1 MKLRSIQVLRG
12 VAAMA
17 VVAHHAFAGDT
28 RLGAAG
34 VDLFFVISG
43 FIMAT
48 CTGSRSASE
57 FLADRAWRI
66 YPLWLIAVLPWLFME
81 PVSLLGI
88 VRSLTLWPV
97 YGHQYVDPALGVG
110 WTLSFELL
118 FYAGFAL
125 AIATRAWVPLL
136 VFGLCLILGLT
147 TNNLL
152 FWFVGSPLTFEFLLG
167 VIIARMPARENL
179 GAAAAALGLTLFAV
193 APATY
198 FAQSFGGGAILR
210 VICWGIPAASL
221 VYGLRSLEPRL
232 SGRAFDLPVLIGNAS
247 YSIYLFHQLVFKPFH
262 GIAGFVLSAAAGIAL
277 YFLVER
283 PIIRARPNWT
293 RGGWKNRRSGQP
305 QRLASHVADAPVLA
319 GIAPGPADTLVEH
332 RERLVRN

>member
-1 MKLRSIQVLRG
+1 
-12 VAAMA
+12 MA
-17 VVAHHAFAGDT
+17 VVAHHAFDGDT

-48 CTGSRSASE
+48 CTGGRSASE

-66 YPLWLIAVLPWLFME
+66 YPLWLIAVVPWLFMA

-97 YGHQYVDPALGVG
+97 YGHHYVDPALGVG

-125 AIATRAWVPLL
+125 AIATRAAVPLL

-147 TNNLL
+147 TSNLL

-167 VIIARMPARENL
+167 VLIARVPTRQNF
-179 GAAAAALGLTLFAV
+179 GALAAALGLILFAV
-193 APATY
+193 VPATY
-198 FAQSFGGGAILR
+198 FAQSFG
-210 VICWGIPAASL
+210 
-221 VYGLRSLEPRL
+221 
-232 SGRAFDLPVLIGNAS
+232 
-247 YSIYLFHQLVFKPFH
+247 
-262 GIAGFVLSAAAGIAL
+262 
-277 YFLVER
+277 
-283 PIIRARPNWT
+283 
-293 RGGWKNRRSGQP
+293 
-305 QRLASHVADAPVLA
+305 
-319 GIAPGPADTLVEH
+319 
-332 RERLVRN
+332 

>member
-48 CTGSRSASE
+48 CSGGRTARQ

-66 YPLWLIAVLPWLFME
+66 YPLWLIAVVPWLVME
-81 PVSLLGI
+81 PTTPLGI

-97 YGHQYVDPALGVG
+97 YGHHYVVPALGVG

-118 FYAGFAL
+118 FYIGFAL
-125 AIATRAWVPLL
+125 ALASRASVPLMI
-136 VFGLCLILGLT
+136 FGLCLILGLT

-152 FWFVGSPLTFEFLLG
+152 FWFVGSPLTFEFLMG
-167 VIIARMPARENL
+167 VAIARLPTRETF
-179 GAAAAALGLTLFAV
+179 GAAAAALGLILFAV

-198 FAQSFGGGAILR
+198 FDQSFGGGALLR
-210 VICWGIPAASL
+210 VICWGLPAAML
-221 VYGLRSLEPRL
+221 VYGVRALEPRL
-232 SGRAFDLPVLIGNAS
+232 SGRVFDLPVLVGNAS
-247 YSIYLFHQLVFKPFH
+247 YSIYLFHQLVFKQVD
-262 GIAGFVLSAAAGIAL
+262 GVAGFVLSAAAGIAIYL
-277 YFLVER
+277 MVER
-283 PIIRARPNWT
+283 PITRARPQWS
-293 RGGWKNRRSGQP
+293 RPRSAERITP
-305 QRLASHVADAPVLA
+305 HIADAALVA
-319 GIAPGPADTLVEH
+319 GIAPGPAEGVVEH
-332 RERLVRN
+332 GEKLART

>member
-1 MKLRSIQVLRG
+1 
-12 VAAMA
+12 MA

-48 CTGSRSASE
+48 CSGGRGARQ

-81 PVSLLGI
+81 PASPLGI

-97 YGHQYVDPALGVG
+97 YGHNYVVPALGVG

-125 AIATRAWVPLL
+125 ALASRASVPLL
-136 VFGLCLILGLT
+136 IFGLCLVLGLT

-152 FWFVGSPLTFEFLLG
+152 FWFVGSPLTFEFLMG
-167 VIIARMPARENL
+167 VAIAGLPARETF
-179 GAAAAALGLTLFAV
+179 GTAAAALGLILFAV
-193 APATY
+193 VPAVY
-198 FAQSFGGGAILR
+198 FDQSFGGGALLR
-210 VICWGIPAASL
+210 VICWGIPAALL
-221 VYGLRSLEPRL
+221 VYGLRGLERRL
-232 SGRAFDLPVLIGNAS
+232 SSRIFDLPVLIGNAS
-247 YSIYLFHQLVFKPFH
+247 YSIYLFHSLVFKQFA
-262 GIAGFVLSAAAGIAL
+262 GLAGFVLSAAAGVAL
-277 YFLVER
+277 YVLVEQ
-283 PIIRARPNWT
+283 PIIRARPKWT
-293 RGGWKNRRSGQP
+293 GGARSGRP
-305 QRLASHVADAPVLA
+305 QRRAPDVADAALLA
-319 GIAPGPADTLVEH
+319 GIAPGPADAVIKHGKWLA
-332 RERLVRN
+332 RN

>member
-17 VVAHHAFAGDT
+17 VVAHHAFDGDT

-48 CTGSRSASE
+48 CTGGRTARQ

-81 PVSLLGI
+81 PTTPLGI

-97 YGHQYVDPALGVG
+97 YGHNYVVPALGVG

-118 FYAGFAL
+118 FYAGFAAAL
-125 AIATRAWVPLL
+125 ATRASVPLL
-136 VFGLCLILGLT
+136 IFGLCLVLGLT

-152 FWFVGSPLTFEFLLG
+152 FWFVGSPLTFEFLMG
-167 VIIARMPARENL
+167 VAIARMPTRETF
-179 GAAAAALGLTLFAV
+179 GVAAAVMGLILFAIL
-193 APATY
+193 PATY
-198 FAQSFGGGAILR
+198 FDQSFGGGAIFR
-210 VICWGIPAASL
+210 VVCWGIPAGLL
-221 VYGLRSLEPRL
+221 VYGLRALEQRL
-232 SGRAFDLPVLIGNAS
+232 SGRAFDLPVLLGNAS
-247 YSIYLFHQLVFKPFH
+247 YSIYLFHQLVFRQFH
-262 GIAGFVLSAAAGIAL
+262 GLAGFVLSAVAGVAV
-277 YFLVER
+277 YFLVEL
-283 PIIRARPNWT
+283 PIIRARPKWS
-293 RGGWKNRRSGQP
+293 RGGRSSGAERRTP
-305 QRLASHVADAPVLA
+305 HITDAPLLA
-319 GIAPGPADTLVEH
+319 GVAPGPAEGVVEQ
-332 RERLVRN
+332 RKGLARN

>member
-1 MKLRSIQVLRG
+1 
-12 VAAMA
+12 MA

-48 CTGSRSASE
+48 CTGGRTARQ

-81 PVSLLGI
+81 PTSPLGI

-97 YGHQYVDPALGVG
+97 YGHHYVVPALGVG

-125 AIATRAWVPLL
+125 ALASRASVPLMI
-136 VFGLCLILGLT
+136 FGLCLVLGLT

-167 VIIARMPARENL
+167 VAIARMPTRETF
-179 GAAAAALGLTLFAV
+179 GAAAAALGLILFAV

-198 FAQSFGGGAILR
+198 FDQSFGGGAILR
-210 VICWGIPAASL
+210 VICWGIPAGLL
-221 VYGLRSLEPRL
+221 VYGLRALEQRL
-232 SGRAFDLPVLIGNAS
+232 SGRVFDLPVLVGNAS

-262 GIAGFVLSAAAGIAL
+262 GMAGFVLSAAAGIAI
-277 YFLVER
+277 YVLVEQ
-283 PIIRARPNWT
+283 PIIRARPKWT
-293 RGGWKNRRSGQP
+293 GGARSGSP
-305 QRLASHVADAPVLA
+305 KRRAPHVADAPLLA
-319 GIAPGPADTLVEH
+319 RIAPGPAEGVVEQ
-332 RERLVRN
+332 REGLARN